1 MRLSRSREE
10 STSVARQRRMIEDWA
25 AQNGHTVVAWAE
37 DVEVSGSVS
46 PFNAPELGKYLTSEG
61 SKSWDILVAWKL
73 DRLARSSITLHQ
85 LFGWLQ
91 DNEKE
96 LVCISDN
103 IDLSSWVGRMVA
115 GVIAGV
121 AEGELEAITERI
133 RSGQK
138 ALRESGRF
146 RGGTPPFGYRS
157 VKRDG
162 GWYLEKD
169 EENQK
174 SLQTMIQLGLEGL
187 TASEIARRL
196 NAQGARTAR
205 GKEWIG
211 GSVLEVL
218 TNKNLLGW
226 TMHKGQPVLHDDGT
240 PVMKCEP
247 SISMDDFSKL
257 QALIEARGQRDTRP
271 RETSAYLGVLRC
283 WYCGKNLHI
292 QRKHGSSSLGSYRCQ
307 DCKNTVPVQYIEPI
321 LEDIAR
327 EELFSI
333 PIMEKAP
340 GISIQEGEL
349 EEAQETYSDIA
360 AFLSTAPDQETRE
373 TLFEQLRVVGERIKR
388 LEAQKKT
395 PAGDQWIDT
404 GQTYGGLW
412 ESLDTQE
419 RRRLLNKAGI
429 FMRVRTIKKATRW
442 EAPILET
449 ELVIP
454 DELKARLA

>member
-1 MRLSRSREE
+1 
-10 STSVARQRRMIEDWA
+10 MIEDWA
-25 AQNGHTVVAWAE
+25 EENGHTIVAWAE

-46 PFNAPELGKYLTSEG
+46 PFNAPELGKFLTNEG
-61 SKSWDILVAWKL
+61 SRSWDILVAWKL

-133 RSGQK
+133 QAGQK

-146 RGGTPPFGYRS
+146 RGGTPPFGYKS

-162 GWYLEKD
+162 GRYLEKD
-169 EENQK
+169 EKTQNT
-174 SLQTMIQLGLEGL
+174 LQAMIRLGLEGL

-205 GKEWIG
+205 GKEWNG
-211 GSVLEVL
+211 GSVLDVL
-218 TNKNLLGW
+218 TNKNMLGW
-226 TMHKGQPVLHDDGT
+226 TMHQGQPVLNSDGT

-247 SISMDDFSKL
+247 SISMDNFSKL
-257 QALIEARGQRDTRP
+257 QALIEARSKRDIRP

-283 WYCGKNLHI
+283 WHCGKNLHI
-292 QRKHGSSSLGSYRCQ
+292 QRKRGINSPGSYRCQ
-307 DCKNTVPVQYIEPI
+307 ECNNTVPVRYIEPI

-340 GISIQEGEL
+340 GVSIQEGEL
-349 EEAQETYSDIA
+349 EEAQQTYSDIA
-360 AFLSTAPDQETRE
+360 SFLSTAPDQETRE

-388 LEAQKKT
+388 LEEQKKT

-454 DELKARLA
+454 DELKNRLA